1 MRILH
6 YTLGLFPYRSGGLT
20 RYTSDLM
27 QAQSE
32 NPEDQISLLYP
43 GDISFLPTKR
53 HIVRRR
59 SYGKV
64 RVYEIKNPS
73 IVPLLHGVKSP
84 ISITQNTNTLSE
96 EKLEWFY
103 VQTQPAIFHLH
114 TLMGLPYELLL
125 FLKRKGVKIV
135 LSTHDY
141 FGLCPKVNFVDY
153 SGKVCTHHSPSLCA
167 TCNQDA
173 PDNLFLRIRNLKG
186 LSYLKKILPYRSTT
200 AIKRETAV
208 RRQRGMLKAEGY
220 AEMFDYY
227 QSIYGLVDLF
237 HFNSTVSQNVY
248 HSYLPE
254 IRKFAIVP
262 ISHATIIDRKVTKSF
277 NRSLIRLG
285 FIGSLSPYKGFP
297 LLKEVCTALQKEGI
311 HNWRL
316 SAWGSCTGIDADC
329 DRIVYCGAYKQ
340 EQLPSIFSEMD
351 LLIVPSLCYE
361 TFGLVVLEALS
372 FGVPVMVSATVGAKD
387 IVKAYDQRFI
397 FYTPDELNTKLK
409 WILSDESPL
418 TAYNRTIVSKENNF
432 SLDEHIHRIRSLYR
446 SL

>member
-27 QAQSE
+27 QAQSK

-43 GDISFLPTKR
+43 GDISLINTKR
-53 HIVRRR
+53 HIARHR

-64 RVYEIKNPS
+64 KVYEIKNPS

-84 ISITQNTNTLSE
+84 ASITQNKNTLSE
-96 EKLEWFY
+96 EKLDRFY
-103 VQTQPAIFHLH
+103 AQTQPEIFHLH

-125 FLKRKGVKIV
+125 YLKRKGVKIV
-135 LSTHDY
+135 FSIHDY
-141 FGLCPKVNFVDY
+141 FGLCPKVNFVDH
-153 SGKVCTHHSPSLCA
+153 SGNVCTRHSPSLCA

-173 PDNLFLRIRNLKG
+173 PSDIFLRIRNLKG
-186 LSYLKKILPYRSTT
+186 LAYFKKYLPHGMPT
-200 AIKRETAV
+200 KRETLV
-208 RRQRGMLKAEGY
+208 RKEKCDLKTEDY
-220 AEMFDYY
+220 ADMFDYY
-227 QSIYGLVDLF
+227 QSIYGLIDLF

-248 HSYLPE
+248 CSYLPE
-254 IRKFAIVP
+254 IRNFAILP
-262 ISHATIIDRKVTKSF
+262 ISHAAIIDRKVIKRF
-277 NRSLIRLG
+277 DRSLIRLG

-311 HNWRL
+311 HNWKL
-316 SAWGSCTGIDADC
+316 SAWGNRTGIDADC

-340 EQLPSIFSEMD
+340 EQLAEIFFGMD
-351 LLIVPSLCYE
+351 MLIVPSLCYE

-387 IVKAYDQRFI
+387 IVKTYDERFI
-397 FYTPDELNTKLK
+397 FHTPDELNSKLK
-409 WILSDESPL
+409 WILSDESIL
-418 TAYNRTIVSKENNF
+418 SAYNKTILSKENTF
-432 SLDEHIHRIRSLYR
+432 SLDEHIHRICSLYR